1 MDRVSTLVGWPRLL
15 PSAGAFLFAL
25 CGGALMRSS
34 PARTSGHH
42 LRCRSRTR
50 LFNPPPVLLSSRPF
64 PPHSEPGI
72 GSACKRLQQNSLHP
86 ARRDHCCA
94 SCGFDLRRIANGRSN
109 RLNCPSLPGT
119 EPSTPPSRSHG
130 GQMAWQARTISSA
143 GTLPS
148 GFRDSPGLRR
158 GYFRYRREISR
169 MYSEC
174 SRAGPFTAAI
184 IGTTMSRMFM
194 RTFLPSR

>member
-1 MDRVSTLVGWPRLL
+1 LSWIEFLPLLDGPGCSQAPGPFSLLCAVVRLCEAALREPADIICGAAVGRDY
-15 PSAGAFLFAL
+15 
-25 CGGALMRSS
+25 
-34 PARTSGHH
+34 
-42 LRCRSRTR
+42 
-50 LFNPPPVLLSSRPF
+50 PPPVLLSSRPF